1 MNEDVCGRERSVGM
15 FTETLVGCRAGDLQ
29 INIEA
34 KKPFKSSF
42 TLLHLLKTF
51 GYFNIWALTYLPVFV
66 SIPFRNLFSKTLIK
80 EMSSLCLICI

>member
-1 MNEDVCGRERSVGM
+1 LNENVCGRERSVGM

-42 TLLHLLKTF
+42 TLLHLLKSF
-51 GYFNIWALTYLPVFV
+51 GYFNI
-66 SIPFRNLFSKTLIK
+66 
-80 EMSSLCLICI
+80 